1 MLVYWRAD
9 VGPYPM
15 LSILK
20 SNEMPV
26 LNRIMHTNSLHPDH
40 TLGSGGVGWGTDN
53 VHAPLHTR
61 TAIELA
67 RYFRFSRKLC
77 ATRYKGRCGGRTNG
91 ISYIYLH
98 HFLNLYSQCEVFLSF
113 YFIFNLCAVQIFHQV
128 IGRTKCVRSPSCPTC

>member
-1 MLVYWRAD
+1 MLAHTLCYQF
-9 VGPYPM
+9 
-15 LSILK
+15 L
-20 SNEMPV
+20 PV

-77 ATRYKGRCGGRTNG
+77 ATLYKGRCGGRTNG

-113 YFIFNLCAVQIFHQV
+113 YFIFNLCADL
-128 IGRTKCVRSPSCPTC
+128 SPGHWKNDMCEVTVVPDMLTR